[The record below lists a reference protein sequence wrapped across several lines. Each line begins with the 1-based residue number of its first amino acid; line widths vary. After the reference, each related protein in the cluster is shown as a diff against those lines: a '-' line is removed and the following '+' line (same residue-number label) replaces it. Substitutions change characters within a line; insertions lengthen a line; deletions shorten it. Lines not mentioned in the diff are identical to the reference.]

1 MIEQPTVRLF
11 SYGTLR
17 QPEVQRS
24 LFGRELAGTS
34 DALPGYR
41 LATVEITDPH
51 VIALSGSAHHPI
63 LRPTGDPADRVE
75 GTALLITESEL
86 AAADDYE
93 VDDYARTLVPLASG
107 AEAWVYAPA
116 DSGTAAT

>member
-17 QPEVQRS
+17 QAEVQRS
-24 LFGRELAGTS
+24 LFGRELTGVP

-41 LATVEITDPH
+41 PATVEITDPH

-63 LRPTGDPADRVE
+63 LQPTGDPADTVE
-75 GTALLITESEL
+75 GTALLITEAEL
-86 AAADDYE
+86 AAADEYE

-116 DSGTAAT
+116 GAVS

>member
-1 MIEQPTVRLF
+1 MIDSSTVRLF

-24 LFGRELAGTS
+24 LFGREVAGTPEE
-34 DALPGYR
+34 LPGYR
-41 LATVEITDPH
+41 LDTVEITDPH

-63 LRPTGDPADRVE
+63 LRPTGDPADRVA
-75 GTALLITESEL
+75 GTALEITEAEL

-93 VDDYARTLVPLASG
+93 VDDYRRTLVPLASG
-107 AEAWVYAPA
+107 VPAWVYAPA
-116 DSGTAAT
+116 DA